1 MKIYIK
7 YTSLIIKILK
17 NKYNKHNFY
26 ILLYK
31 MDNTIENTI
40 ENSSFLDDN
49 DISDYDI
56 MDINIIKSLNNICY
70 DITINNID
78 ILLDNIFYQK
88 SILSDREFNRLLYDI
103 SNNNIKNID
112 ELVDYHIKLMCYI
125 KKNM

>member
-1 MKIYIK
+1 
-7 YTSLIIKILK
+7 
-17 NKYNKHNFY
+17 
-26 ILLYK
+26 
-31 MDNTIENTI
+31 MDNTI

-112 ELVDYHIKLMCYI
+112 ELVEYHIKLMCYI

>member
-31 MDNTIENTI
+31 MDNTI

-112 ELVDYHIKLMCYI
+112 ELVEYHIKLMCYI

>member
-1 MKIYIK
+1 M
-7 YTSLIIKILK
+7 
-17 NKYNKHNFY
+17 N
-26 ILLYK
+26 
-31 MDNTIENTI
+31 NTIENC
-40 ENSSFLDDN
+40 SFLDNN

-112 ELVDYHIKLMCYI
+112 ELVEYHIKLMRYI

>member
-1 MKIYIK
+1 M
-7 YTSLIIKILK
+7 
-17 NKYNKHNFY
+17 N
-26 ILLYK
+26 
-31 MDNTIENTI
+31 NTI
-40 ENSSFLDDN
+40 ENSSFLDNN

-56 MDINIIKSLNNICY
+56 MDINIIKSLNNICN

-78 ILLDNIFYQK
+78 ILLDNLFYQK

-112 ELVDYHIKLMCYI
+112 ELVEYHIKLMCFI

>member
-1 MKIYIK
+1 
-7 YTSLIIKILK
+7 
-17 NKYNKHNFY
+17 
-26 ILLYK
+26 
-31 MDNTIENTI
+31 MDNTI

-112 ELVDYHIKLMCYI
+112 ELVEYHIKLMRYI

>member
-1 MKIYIK
+1 
-7 YTSLIIKILK
+7 
-17 NKYNKHNFY
+17 
-26 ILLYK
+26 

-88 SILSDREFNRLLYDI
+88 SILSDIEFNRLLYDI

>member
-1 MKIYIK
+1 MNN
-7 YTSLIIKILK
+7 S
-17 NKYNKHNFY
+17 
-26 ILLYK
+26 
-31 MDNTIENTI
+31 IENI
-40 ENSSFLDDN
+40 SFLDDN

-56 MDINIIKSLNNICY
+56 VDLNIIKSLNNICN

-78 ILLDNIFYQK
+78 ILLDNLFYQK

-112 ELVDYHIKLMCYI
+112 ELVEYHIKLMCYI

>member
-1 MKIYIK
+1 
-7 YTSLIIKILK
+7 
-17 NKYNKHNFY
+17 
-26 ILLYK
+26 
-31 MDNTIENTI
+31 
-40 ENSSFLDDN
+40 
-49 DISDYDI
+49 

-112 ELVDYHIKLMCYI
+112 ELVEYHIKLMCYI

>member
-1 MKIYIK
+1 M
-7 YTSLIIKILK
+7 
-17 NKYNKHNFY
+17 N
-26 ILLYK
+26 
-31 MDNTIENTI
+31 NTI

-56 MDINIIKSLNNICY
+56 MDINIIKSLNNICN

-78 ILLDNIFYQK
+78 ILLDNLFYQK

-112 ELVDYHIKLMCYI
+112 ELVEYHIKLMCYI

>member
-1 MKIYIK
+1 MNN
-7 YTSLIIKILK
+7 S
-17 NKYNKHNFY
+17 
-26 ILLYK
+26 
-31 MDNTIENTI
+31 I

-56 MDINIIKSLNNICY
+56 VDLNIIKSLNNICN

-78 ILLDNIFYQK
+78 ILLDNLFYQK

-112 ELVDYHIKLMCYI
+112 ELVEYHLKLMCYI

>member
-1 MKIYIK
+1 
-7 YTSLIIKILK
+7 
-17 NKYNKHNFY
+17 
-26 ILLYK
+26 

>member
-1 MKIYIK
+1 M
-7 YTSLIIKILK
+7 
-17 NKYNKHNFY
+17 N
-26 ILLYK
+26 
-31 MDNTIENTI
+31 NTIENC
-40 ENSSFLDDN
+40 SFLDNN

-112 ELVDYHIKLMCYI
+112 ELVEYHIKLMCYI

>member
-1 MKIYIK
+1 
-7 YTSLIIKILK
+7 
-17 NKYNKHNFY
+17 
-26 ILLYK
+26 
-31 MDNTIENTI
+31 MDNTI

-78 ILLDNIFYQK
+78 ILLDNLFYQK

-112 ELVDYHIKLMCYI
+112 ELVEYHIKLMCYI

>member
-1 MKIYIK
+1 MNN
-7 YTSLIIKILK
+7 S
-17 NKYNKHNFY
+17 
-26 ILLYK
+26 
-31 MDNTIENTI
+31 IENI
-40 ENSSFLDDN
+40 SFLDDN

-56 MDINIIKSLNNICY
+56 MDINIIKSLNNICN

-78 ILLDNIFYQK
+78 ILLDNLFYQK

-112 ELVDYHIKLMCYI
+112 ELVEYHIKLMCYI

>member
-1 MKIYIK
+1 MNN
-7 YTSLIIKILK
+7 S
-17 NKYNKHNFY
+17 
-26 ILLYK
+26 
-31 MDNTIENTI
+31 IENI
-40 ENSSFLDDN
+40 SFLDDN

-56 MDINIIKSLNNICY
+56 MDINIIKSLNNICN

-78 ILLDNIFYQK
+78 ILLDNLFYQK

-112 ELVDYHIKLMCYI
+112 ELVEYHIKLMRYI

>member
-1 MKIYIK
+1 
-7 YTSLIIKILK
+7 
-17 NKYNKHNFY
+17 
-26 ILLYK
+26 
-31 MDNTIENTI
+31 MDNTMDNTI

>member
-1 MKIYIK
+1 
-7 YTSLIIKILK
+7 
-17 NKYNKHNFY
+17 
-26 ILLYK
+26 
-31 MDNTIENTI
+31 MDNTI

>member
-31 MDNTIENTI
+31 MDNTI

>member
-1 MKIYIK
+1 MNN
-7 YTSLIIKILK
+7 S
-17 NKYNKHNFY
+17 
-26 ILLYK
+26 
-31 MDNTIENTI
+31 IENC
-40 ENSSFLDDN
+40 SFLDNN

-56 MDINIIKSLNNICY
+56 MDINIIKSLNNICN

-78 ILLDNIFYQK
+78 ILLDNLFYQK

-112 ELVDYHIKLMCYI
+112 ELVEYHIKLMCYI

>member
-1 MKIYIK
+1 
-7 YTSLIIKILK
+7 
-17 NKYNKHNFY
+17 
-26 ILLYK
+26 

-125 KKNM
+125 KKNI